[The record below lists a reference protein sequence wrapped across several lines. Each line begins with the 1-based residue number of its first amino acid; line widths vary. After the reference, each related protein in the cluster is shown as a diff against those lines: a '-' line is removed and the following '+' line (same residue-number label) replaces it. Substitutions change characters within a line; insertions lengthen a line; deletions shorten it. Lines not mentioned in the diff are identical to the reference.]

1 MELLVGIGNALIAK
15 LYTKSKYG
23 NLTSGMAVYH
33 EGVFW
38 VKGYEKEKLYEDR
51 YRSNASSVRGFTMDV
66 TFSLCFWCT
75 RGVLFILWE
84 AGPSLKINSGRN
96 QLLIDIRK

>member
-1 MELLVGIGNALIAK
+1 MSLPVYIPAK
-15 LYTKSKYG
+15 LYAKSEYG
-23 NLTSGMAVYH
+23 ILTSGMAVYH

-38 VKGYEKEKLYEDR
+38 VEGYEKEKLYEDR

-75 RGVLFILWE
+75 RGQGSTKNYFNHHK
-84 AGPSLKINSGRN
+84 PSFAQPTPCR
-96 QLLIDIRK
+96 